1 MRSVRFCQQH
11 FRPLYVVALILY
23 LGTPEHVPAQSRT
36 TFSMPNVIGLTVAE
50 AEERVLTAGRNF
62 RATSVRIDVVGRQ
75 SDARPAGQIVRQLE
89 LPGTPMRPYMDDV
102 GGIYGEVAF
111 RVVVSTGPSVPTS
124 FAMPNVVGL
133 TIPDAERR
141 VLSAGQQ
148 TRARSARAVEVGS
161 RSDARPA
168 GQIIR
173 QLESPGTPM
182 RPYMDD
188 VGGNYGVV
196 TFSVVVS
203 TGPEPAPDFVG
214 RTLDEAGLIA
224 GQRKIVLNVG
234 ASQRN
239 PQIPRG
245 IVVQQNPVA
254 GQPMPQRRI
263 TVYPSAGYPLPNFVK
278 RSLEDARLDSR
289 ELAIRLEVE
298 SEEKIDVPE
307 GIIFEQEPPAGTL
320 LPFREPVRVK
330 VSRGWPV
337 PYFIGQLESDARKI
351 AQEIGIRL
359 NSTVQDSFEVPA
371 GIIFYQQPPAGEPL
385 PRDQTVNVT
394 VSRGY
399 PLPDLVGMQENQARR
414 LASELNFSLDTKRMP
429 LVDRLVDHIDR
440 QNPEPGT
447 RLPLDMPVSVVVSE
461 GWPTPDFLTLEE
473 NEARSLASEKQVILR
488 IVEHR
493 QDRETRPGIVIDQT
507 PRPGTLLTPAQ
518 TVGIVVS
525 TSELTPR
532 LIGLTEIEATTL
544 AEREDIILDAAK
556 DSSREFSTGLV
567 SEQFPK
573 PGSPLPADGRVS
585 VTISTGWPTPD
596 FVGKSEEDANGIAT
610 DNRVTLVKITP
621 REHFEFSTGLVIEQ
635 QPAAKTVI
643 PADRRVKISLSLGWP
658 MAPAAVG
665 LSAGSVQQEFLA
677 RYPNAIVDQSERL
690 LTFEPAGRVIS
701 QHPVPNVKLG
711 PKQRLSLVAS
721 GTKPPWLWPVIG
733 VLVIVVALGAFAGL
747 KAASSSSTTQE
758 FSRTEDPGGIR
769 LQVTKDH
776 GVQTTDKKDNGD
788 TNRTGTGDIVRIS
801 VTVDLGEQS
810 AGPIDD
816 KGDET

>member
-1 MRSVRFCQQH
+1 
-11 FRPLYVVALILY
+11 
-23 LGTPEHVPAQSRT
+23 
-36 TFSMPNVIGLTVAE
+36 MPNVIGLTIPE
-50 AEERVLTAGRNF
+50 AEERVLSAGRNLKV
-62 RATSVRIDVVGRQ
+62 TNI
-75 SDARPAGQIVRQLE
+75 
-89 LPGTPMRPYMDDV
+89 
-102 GGIYGEVAF
+102 
-111 RVVVSTGPSVPTS
+111 
-124 FAMPNVVGL
+124 
-133 TIPDAERR
+133 
-141 VLSAGQQ
+141 
-148 TRARSARAVEVGS
+148 RAVEVGS

-168 GQIIR
+168 GQIIQ
-173 QLESPGTPM
+173 QLESPDTPM

-188 VGGNYGVV
+188 VGGNYGEV
-196 TFSVVVS
+196 TFSVVVSTGPPVPTSFSMPNVVGLTIPEAQKKVFSAGRQTRTRSARAVEVGSRSDVRPAGQIIRQLESPGTPMHPYMDDVGGNYGEVTFKVVVS

-214 RTLDEAGLIA
+214 RTLDEAELFA
-224 GQRKIVLNVG
+224 RQRKLALSVG

-239 PQIPRG
+239 PRILRG
-245 IVVQQNPVA
+245 IVVQQNPAA
-254 GQPMPQRRI
+254 GEPMPQRRI
-263 TVYPSAGYPLPNFVK
+263 TVYPSAGYPLPNYVK
-278 RSLEDARLDSR
+278 RTLEDARLDAR
-289 ELAIRLEVE
+289 KLAFRLEDE
-298 SEEKIDVPE
+298 SADRVDVPR
-307 GIIFEQEPPAGTL
+307 GVIFEQEPVAGTL
-320 LPFREPVRVK
+320 LPLREPVRVK

-337 PYFIGQLESDARKI
+337 PGFIGQLESDASRF
-351 AQEIGIRL
+351 ATEIRIRL
-359 NSTVQDSFEVPA
+359 NRTVQDNFEVPA
-371 GIIFYQQPPAGEPL
+371 GIIFYQQPPEGDLL

-414 LASELNFSLDTKRMP
+414 LASELNFSLDTKRVP

-473 NEARSLASEKQVILR
+473 DEARSLASEKQVILR
-488 IVEHR
+488 IIEHR

-507 PRPGTLLTPAQ
+507 PRPRTLLTPAQ

-525 TSELTPR
+525 TSEPTPR

-544 AEREDIILDAAK
+544 AEREDIILDAAEK
-556 DSSREFSTGLV
+556 PSREFSTGLV
-567 SEQFPK
+567 SEQLPK
-573 PGSPLPADGRVS
+573 PGSPLPADGKVS
-585 VTISTGWPTPD
+585 VIISTGWPTPD
-596 FVGKSEEDANGIAT
+596 FIGKSEEGANGIAT
-610 DNRVTLVKITP
+610 DNKVTLVKITP

-643 PADRRVKISLSLGWP
+643 PADRRVRISLSLGWP
-658 MAPAAVG
+658 VAPTAVG

-677 RYPNAIVDQSERL
+677 RYPNAIVDQSESL
-690 LTFEPAGRVIS
+690 LTIEPAGRVIS
-701 QHPVPNVKLG
+701 QHPAPNVKLG
-711 PKQRLSLVAS
+711 PKQRLSLVSS
-721 GTKPPWLWPVIG
+721 GEKPPWLWPVIG
-733 VLVIVVALGAFAGL
+733 VLVTAVALGAFVGL
-747 KAASSSSTTQE
+747 KAASNSSTTQE

-776 GVQTTDKKDNGD
+776 GVQTTDKKDDGD

>member
-1 MRSVRFCQQH
+1 
-11 FRPLYVVALILY
+11 
-23 LGTPEHVPAQSRT
+23 
-36 TFSMPNVIGLTVAE
+36 MPNVIGLTIPE
-50 AEERVLTAGRNF
+50 AEERVLSAGRNLKV
-62 RATSVRIDVVGRQ
+62 TNI
-75 SDARPAGQIVRQLE
+75 
-89 LPGTPMRPYMDDV
+89 
-102 GGIYGEVAF
+102 
-111 RVVVSTGPSVPTS
+111 
-124 FAMPNVVGL
+124 
-133 TIPDAERR
+133 
-141 VLSAGQQ
+141 
-148 TRARSARAVEVGS
+148 RAVEVGS

-168 GQIIR
+168 GQIIQ
-173 QLESPGTPM
+173 QLESPDTPM

-188 VGGNYGVV
+188 VGGNYGEV

-214 RTLDEAGLIA
+214 RTLDEAELFA
-224 GQRKIVLNVG
+224 RQRKLALSVG

-239 PQIPRG
+239 PRILRG
-245 IVVQQNPVA
+245 RVVQQNPAA
-254 GQPMPQRRI
+254 GEPMPQRRI
-263 TVYPSAGYPLPNFVK
+263 TVYPSAGYPLPNYVK
-278 RSLEDARLDSR
+278 RTLEDARLDAR
-289 ELAIRLEVE
+289 KLAFRLEEE
-298 SEEKIDVPE
+298 SEDRVDVPR
-307 GIIFEQEPPAGTL
+307 GVIFEQEPVAGTL
-320 LPFREPVRVK
+320 LPLREPVRVK

-337 PYFIGQLESDARKI
+337 PGFIGQLESDASRF
-351 AQEIGIRL
+351 ATEIRIRL
-359 NSTVQDSFEVPA
+359 NRTVQDNFEVPA
-371 GIIFYQQPPAGEPL
+371 GIIFYQQPPEGDLL

-399 PLPDLVGMQENQARR
+399 PLPDLVGMQENQAHR
-414 LASELNFSLDTKRMP
+414 LASELNFSLDTKRVP

-473 NEARSLASEKQVILR
+473 DEARSLASEKQVILR

-518 TVGIVVS
+518 AVGIVVS
-525 TSELTPR
+525 TSEPTPR

-544 AEREDIILDAAK
+544 AEREDIILDAAEK
-556 DSSREFSTGLV
+556 PSREFSTGLV
-567 SEQFPK
+567 SEQLPK
-573 PGSPLPADGRVS
+573 PGSPLPADGKVS
-585 VTISTGWPTPD
+585 VIISIGWPTPD
-596 FVGKSEEDANGIAT
+596 FIGKSEEGANGIAT
-610 DNRVTLVKITP
+610 DNKVTLVKITP

-643 PADRRVKISLSLGWP
+643 PADRRVRISLSLGWP
-658 MAPAAVG
+658 VAPTAVG

-677 RYPNAIVDQSERL
+677 RYSNAILDQSESL

-701 QHPVPNVKLG
+701 QHPAPNVKLG
-711 PKQRLSLVAS
+711 PKQRLSLVSS
-721 GTKPPWLWPVIG
+721 GEKPPWLWPVIG
-733 VLVIVVALGAFAGL
+733 VLVTAVALGAFVGL
-747 KAASSSSTTQE
+747 KAASNSSTTQE
-758 FSRTEDPGGIR
+758 FSRTENPGGIR

-776 GVQTTDKKDNGD
+776 GVQTTDKKDDGD